1 LNKAKRCKKGINGKE
16 PVLNLKASDIANL
29 KEITTKKAVN
39 TAFIMLL
46 SIPLMVLRDKYG
58 YGKKRLEKFLNY
70 VWELY
75 DSFEKGYVTLDD
87 LINVLKEEVEVEIKF
102 DKL

>member
-1 LNKAKRCKKGINGKE
+1 MDT
-16 PVLNLKASDIANL
+16 V
-29 KEITTKKAVN
+29 
-39 TAFIMLL
+39 
-46 SIPLMVLRDKYG
+46 
-58 YGKKRLEKFLNY
+58 KKRLEKFLNY

>member
-1 LNKAKRCKKGINGKE
+1 MNKAKRCKKGINGKE
-16 PVLNLKASDIANL
+16 PVLNL